1 MKDERW
7 KMKVPFCHR
16 FEDLLP
22 SRRVVT
28 SQGYLIFWKNIWKT
42 FLLWNCYFGVER
54 EKRTICFRLN
64 NRFKFGHHSI
74 QRDTLLRD
82 TDQIKKFYN
91 CKINLESFHRT
102 VKSVFDVNSC
112 LKLKKVKLQIHLNN
126 SYGKMEDEI
135 KLDFYLRLIQSIHPH
150 DTYPTMKVP
159 ILGIGKEHHF
169 AIQTFWKFLIE
180 SVLIYFFSIKMLWI
194 IFVKNFF

>member
-1 MKDERW
+1 MLPIFSSSSSSYDKDFCCWYENERW

-82 TDQIKKFYN
+82 TDQIK
-91 CKINLESFHRT
+91 SFT
-102 VKSVFDVNSC
+102 IVKC
-112 LKLKKVKLQIHLNN
+112 ILK
-126 SYGKMEDEI
+126 
-135 KLDFYLRLIQSIHPH
+135 
-150 DTYPTMKVP
+150 
-159 ILGIGKEHHF
+159 
-169 AIQTFWKFLIE
+169 
-180 SVLIYFFSIKMLWI
+180 VLTKQFSTWI
-194 IFVKNFF
+194 PV